1 MKTFTINGKKY
12 KSAEVDFNF
21 ICDLEDMGISIK
33 DLRSKPLAVARAYF
47 ALCANADKDVAG
59 AEIQKHMIDGGSLE
73 ELYEVLGIEIENSD
87 FFRALNQTE
96 EEETPTSKGKKK

>member
-21 ICDLEDMGISIK
+21 ICDLEDMGISIS

-47 ALCANADKDVAG
+47 ALCAGTDKDVAG
-59 AEIQKHMIDGGSLE
+59 AEIQAHMINGGALE
-73 ELYEVLGIEIENSD
+73 ELYDVLGKAIEESD
-87 FFRALNQTE
+87 FFRALNKTE
-96 EEETPTSKGKKK
+96 ETEIATSTNKKK